1 MSFEGETDE
10 HYLHWIDKGESNNF
24 KWTLRFYRLTSPSRL
39 NRISAYVFNLEGGL
53 VAGAYFQDKLDSS
66 EWLHIVGCYDPGDW
80 TKPNAGVTIYRNG
93 VKKLGPPSPG
103 TFYNAEQ
110 WKVSPHAGNT
120 CCVLELAISRASS
133 PASSE
138 ILQFI
143 LAY

>member
-1 MSFEGETDE
+1 MPPYKLPLKGRLMSTKFVG
-10 HYLHWIDKGESNNF
+10 LAKESP
-24 KWTLRFYRLTSPSRL
+24 T
-39 NRISAYVFNLEGGL
+39 
-53 VAGAYFQDKLDSS
+53 SS
-66 EWLHIVGCYDPGDW
+66 EWLDIVGCYDPGDW

-120 CCVLELAISRASS
+120 CCVLKLAISRASS